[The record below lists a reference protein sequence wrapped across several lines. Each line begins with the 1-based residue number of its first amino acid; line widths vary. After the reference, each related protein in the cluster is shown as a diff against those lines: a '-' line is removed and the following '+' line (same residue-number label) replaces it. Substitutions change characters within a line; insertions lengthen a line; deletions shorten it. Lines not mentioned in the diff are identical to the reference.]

1 VEAPPPAPPPRHVRL
16 LPRRS
21 ADESSPAEQE
31 VAELFGRPEEREE
44 RGG

>member
-1 VEAPPPAPPPRHVRL
+1 VPAAPPRHVRL

-21 ADESSPAEQE
+21 VPEPSRAAQE
-31 VAELFGRPEEREE
+31 VAELFGGGEPDEREE